1 MGQKCRNSGQN
12 ATHSAI
18 QTRKK
23 RASARPPLDCTKP
36 WIPMRLADFCSL
48 KVSDIDSDRR
58 WGKPEPDQMLK
69 HRPDTTRAASKT
81 VVRVSVPWVRISPPL
96 ARALQVF
103 VVACLIDAGVIA
115 LPALVRFANQRCFK
129 ATRGATF
136 RLVR

>member
-18 QTRKK
+18 PTRKK

-81 VVRVSVPWVRISPPL
+81 VVRVSVPWVRIPPPPPPRL
-96 ARALQVF
+96 LFPEMPETSRETPRFCGLWP
-103 VVACLIDAGVIA
+103 VAC
-115 LPALVRFANQRCFK
+115 
-129 ATRGATF
+129 
-136 RLVR
+136 